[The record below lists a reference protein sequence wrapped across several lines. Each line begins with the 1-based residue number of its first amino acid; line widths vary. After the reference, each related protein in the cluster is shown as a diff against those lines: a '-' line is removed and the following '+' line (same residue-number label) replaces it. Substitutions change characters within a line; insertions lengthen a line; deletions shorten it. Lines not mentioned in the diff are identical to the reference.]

1 MNEEHIVKRFP
12 LATEFSRLVDMVAD
26 CEAELLEAKYS
37 TGITEWEPNIFVQA
51 LFDEDEIVDIV
62 VKVRKKKEDSN

>member
-26 CEAELLEAKYS
+26 CEAELLEAKYG

-51 LFDEDEIVDIV
+51 LFDEDEIVEIV
-62 VKVRKKKEDSN
+62 VKVKKRGEK